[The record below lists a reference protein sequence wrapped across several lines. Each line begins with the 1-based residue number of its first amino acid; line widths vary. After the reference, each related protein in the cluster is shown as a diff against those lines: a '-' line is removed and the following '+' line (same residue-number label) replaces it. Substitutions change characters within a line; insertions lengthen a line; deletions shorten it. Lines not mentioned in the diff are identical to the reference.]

1 MAVQANYTV
10 TVSGGG
16 GGGGAGVE
24 FLWNV
29 SGPPPAPIVGPSFAT
44 TAGPRAGKNP
54 LGAGIVRPF
63 RRTEKADFA
72 SDSGPPEVASAVG
85 QILGTRK
92 GSLPWRPEFGSDIE
106 LLRHMA
112 NDPTL
117 VELAR
122 IYVEEPLRRWEP
134 RIQLT
139 GVVVEPIRR
148 DTQNIITITVNY
160 RIGAAGAQ
168 QKVSITF

>member
-1 MAVQANYTV
+1 MPVLTSYTV
-10 TVSGGG
+10 TIAGGG
-16 GGGGAGVE
+16 GGGGGVQ

-29 SGPPPAPIVGPSFAT
+29 VGPPPAPVTGASFAT
-44 TAGPRAGKNP
+44 TAGPKATANP

-139 GVVVEPIRR
+139 DVSVTPITR
-148 DTQNIITITVNY
+148 DTLNVITVVVNY
-160 RIGAAGAQ
+160 RIGGNGAQ
-168 QKVSITF
+168 QNISITF